1 MMYGCKGGELAMWPF
16 NRKPKPN
23 VPALMFKSGEAFVDY
38 HCKYM
43 VTRLEPGSPLAALV
57 LDATEVFGTS
67 VAVKTAENGLQTATL
82 RVASDDG
89 GFMVVAQTASGGGE
103 PLKPG
108 DVVAWVPA
116 QHLPQMARAC
126 GDERSGW
133 VGLIVAK
140 IAPEID
146 ISAGQM
152 TVLCRY

>member
-1 MMYGCKGGELAMWPF
+1 MWPF
-16 NRKPKPN
+16 NRKPKSAL
-23 VPALMFKSGEAFVDY
+23 PALVFKTGETFIDY

-43 VTRLEPGSPLAALV
+43 VTRIEVGLPLAALV

-67 VAVKTAENGLQTATL
+67 VPVKVDGTGVQTATL

-89 GFMVVAQTASGGGE
+89 GFMVIARTAAAGGDA
-103 PLKPG
+103 LKPG
-108 DVVAWVPA
+108 DVVAWVPG
-116 QHLPQMARAC
+116 QHLPQVAKAS

-146 ISAGQM
+146 LSANEM
-152 TVLCRY
+152 IVLCRY